1 MNAIVIGGTGATGKQ
16 LIEQLLRSNDFDRVT
31 SIGRRPVIGEK
42 KHDKLIDVVIDS
54 LHNLRQTEGVWEGHD
69 VFFNC
74 LGTTRILS
82 GSAENFVKVES
93 GISNSAALMASEAK
107 IPSASLIS
115 ASGANHK
122 QWSVDWIH
130 PLLYIKTMGLKEQ
143 SIITNKFE
151 KTAIFRPGILV
162 RNPKKPSLLEKF
174 LLKTG
179 LGLPVDLLAMAMIS
193 EAKSNSEVRKRSCF
207 YSGNDKILNLI
218 EKKSLY

>member
-16 LIEQLLRSNDFDRVT
+16 LIKQLLLSNDFNRVT
-31 SIGRRPVIGEK
+31 SVGRRPVIGAK

-54 LHNLRQTEGVWEGHD
+54 LHDLTQTDGVWEGHD

-74 LGTTRILS
+74 LGTTRSLS
-82 GSAENFVKVES
+82 GSAENFIKVES
-93 GISNSAALMASEAK
+93 GISNNAALMASEAK

-143 SIITNKFE
+143 SILTNEFE
-151 KTAIFRPGILV
+151 KTAIFRPGMLI
-162 RNPKKPSLLEKF
+162 RSPNNPSLFEKF
-174 LLKTG
+174 LVKTG
-179 LGLPVDLLAMAMIS
+179 LGLPVDLLARAMIL
-193 EAKSNSEVRKRSCF
+193 EAQSNHGMKKGSRF
-207 YSGNDKILNLI
+207 YSGNDKIINLMD
-218 EKKSLY
+218 KKSIY